1 MLQTLAR
8 LHEEYGP
15 VVRIAPDKV
24 SVGDWKAYREI
35 YAANKVSSKDPEFYG
50 GAKFV
55 RLDNI
60 FGM

>member
-1 MLQTLAR
+1 
-8 LHEEYGP
+8 